1 VSVREAKNLSPP
13 LRRGLELAL
22 VGVAAIWGATF
33 VTVKDAV
40 RHVPV
45 FEFIAMRFLLAAILM
60 SAVFWPQ
67 LRSLSRAGRLAGLL
81 AGLTVFAGY
90 SFQTTGLQ
98 YTRASNAG
106 FVTGLFVVFA
116 PLFAALFLKRLPS
129 AGPLAGVGFAIVG
142 LALLS
147 LTHGLHVRYGDTI
160 VLLAA
165 VSFALQIVILAR
177 YAPEH
182 SPAALVTVQMWVT
195 AVLSVI
201 VSAAFEDYRSPTS
214 PDVWHGVL
222 ITGVLASALAF
233 YVQTL
238 AQRYVS
244 PTRTAVILVSEPAFA
259 GLFGIVLLNEALT
272 VRGWVGAGLILA
284 GMLVAELFPQR
295 GGEG

>member
-1 VSVREAKNLSPP
+1 MKAPGTVAPSPL

-45 FEFIAMRFLLAAILM
+45 FEFIAMRFLLAALLM
-60 SAVFWPQ
+60 SAVFWGR
-67 LRSLSRAGRLAGLL
+67 LRSLDREGWRAGLL

-90 SFQTTGLQ
+90 TFQTTGLQ
-98 YTRASNAG
+98 YTKASNAG

-116 PLFAALFLKRLPS
+116 PLFAAVFLKRLPT
-129 AGPLAGVGFAIVG
+129 AGPVAGVVLATVG

-147 LTHGLHVRYGDTI
+147 LTHGFHIRYGDAI

-165 VSFALQIVILAR
+165 VSFGLQIVILAR

-182 SPAALVTVQMWVT
+182 SPAALATVQMWV
-195 AVLSVI
+195 AALLSVV
-201 VSAAFEDYRSPTS
+201 VSAVFEDFQTPSNPN
-214 PDVWHGVL
+214 VWHGVL

-233 YVQTL
+233 YIQTL

-259 GLFGIVLLNEALT
+259 GLFGIVLLDETLT
-272 VRGWVGAGLILA
+272 GRGWAGAGLILLA
-284 GMLVAELFPQR
+284 MLVTELFPQR
-295 GGEG
+295 TAEG